1 MELSIRDRSR
11 VLGEG
16 GDFFQTDRERGDLRD
31 FKKGAPEH
39 GTYTSVLNV
48 ISFITTLEDT
58 AFILGPK
65 PRLSA
70 PMVRDGTNMS
80 KGKGIGFA
88 RCKHISGNDF
98 INQEV
103 IRSLTKNPTG
113 FECNECFEAKGSP
126 LCP

>member
-70 PMVRDGTNMS
+70 PMVGDGTNMS

-88 RCKHISGNDF
+88 RCKHISSNDF

-113 FECNECFEAKGSP
+113 FECNKCFEAKGDP